1 MNVLEKKLFEANFDA
16 LVTQFVKWK
25 DAKPDNKILD
35 SLAKSLFE
43 MYTYTN
49 SLEIREMVLEKQ
61 NQKLR
66 DDNFNL
72 RLDDD
77 RSTAK

>member
-1 MNVLEKKLFEANFDA
+1 MNILEKQLFEANFEA
-16 LVTQFVKWK
+16 IATQFVKWK
-25 DAKPDNKILD
+25 EAKPDNKILD
-35 SLAKSLFE
+35 SLAKSLYE

-61 NQKLR
+61 NKKLR

-72 RLDDD
+72 RLNDD
-77 RSTAK
+77 RSKTK

>member
-1 MNVLEKKLFEANFDA
+1 
-16 LVTQFVKWK
+16 
-25 DAKPDNKILD
+25 
-35 SLAKSLFE
+35 

-72 RLDDD
+72 RLNDD
-77 RSTAK
+77 RSKTK

>member
-1 MNVLEKKLFEANFDA
+1 
-16 LVTQFVKWK
+16 
-25 DAKPDNKILD
+25 
-35 SLAKSLFE
+35 

-72 RLDDD
+72 RLNDD
-77 RSTAK
+77 RSRTK